1 MNICLI
7 LGLLCLVYGL
17 IVAIAGSGGTKFF
30 IVWIGIAVI
39 LFALAGL
46 LHMGIWDRIPRR
58 IFSVVSCDRGHG
70 DPPDACAGRR

>member
-1 MNICLI
+1 MRKKYMNICLI

-39 LFALAGL
+39 LFVLAVYMTRSERALARKSS
-46 LHMGIWDRIPRR
+46 W
-58 IFSVVSCDRGHG
+58 
-70 DPPDACAGRR
+70 

>member
-17 IVAIAGSGGTKFF
+17 TVAIAGSGGTKFF

-46 LHMGIWDRIPRR
+46 LHMGCGTGYRR
-58 IFSVVSCDRGHG
+58 SSGGYLEYCAVYFSCRFL
-70 DPPDACAGRR
+70 